1 MSHAGPVFS
10 DSLDA
15 DGALIRDA
23 LIEGYIVERV
33 LGRGGMATV
42 YLARD
47 RKHSRPVAIK
57 VLHPD
62 LSAGLDA
69 DRFLFEISVAAGL
82 THPNILPL
90 YDSGSFGSTLFY
102 IMPFVDGESLRERL
116 VKDSRLSVED
126 AVRIGSDVANALD
139 YAHRK
144 GVVHRDI
151 KPENVLLVD
160 GHAVIADFG
169 IARAIRDTARA
180 TPDALLTL
188 AGVVIGTPA
197 YMSPEQSLGVEEI
210 DGRSDIYSLGCL
222 CYEMLVGQQP
232 FPGDSAQAIIMRH
245 ITAPAPAA
253 SATREDV
260 PEGLDRAILRAM
272 EKEPASRFASAVD
285 FASSMRAGSSAMRIR
300 PDSAR
305 GRMPLPATSMVGREA
320 ESIALAQL
328 VREHRLVTLMG
339 PGGVGKTRLAIDVA
353 SQLAAERRD
362 GVLFVRL
369 AGVTSVDVLIPTL
382 ADALGLTLAP
392 GLPPLDT
399 LLDVLRNRD
408 TVIVL
413 DNFEQIVDAADALI
427 AIAAS
432 APSVHLLMTSRE
444 RLNVSHETA
453 FELGGLGASAASD
466 AAVQLF
472 VERAKRHVPSL
483 SFDAAAAKLAA
494 AVCQR
499 VGGLPLAIELAASM
513 LRLISLEE
521 LIAELDTTLDT
532 VATPMRDLPDRHR
545 SLQALFESS
554 WGRLRPDERSALSR
568 LSILR
573 GPFNRE
579 LAELIGGAP
588 IHMLL
593 TLVDKSLVYRSGP
606 GRYAIHEVVRRFA
619 EAKLRS
625 DPATWTATE
634 ERRSSY
640 FAKFLEERDL
650 RLHGAEVRAASDEIA
665 TEIAD
670 IRAGWAWAVSRGQ
683 ADHLAAGLHA
693 LNRFLI
699 VRHWNDE
706 GIRMFDF
713 SEAPLAGTLVDG
725 RARAARALYLVRQ
738 GRIPEARAEFR
749 AALSILR
756 MHDAEIEIARLLR
769 NLGGMAFELGKH
781 RAATRIL
788 ASGIRI
794 AERNNARFDL
804 AGLQHVAAVV
814 ANRSGD
820 VARAEQLE
828 RQSIALMRSIGD
840 LRGLGIAQSD
850 RSSLLSDEPSRLK
863 DAREAGE
870 EARSL
875 GHQLGDTHLLASALL
890 NLANLAMKERRWAD
904 GVSLANE
911 ALEHCL
917 EVGPADAIAASLNFL
932 GDGAVGEG
940 RLRDARDYF
949 IRALT
954 IAGDV
959 TAAEQVMSISL
970 SVADLFVSI
979 GDRAGAIE
987 LCEQV
992 VAHRSASHNTRLQAE
1007 DRIRELQP
1015 ADVERRVPAD
1025 RLDVAGLAHRAREL
1039 LENSRQLAAL

>member
-1 MSHAGPVFS
+1 LSHAGPVFS

-15 DGALIRDA
+15 EGALIRDA

-47 RKHSRPVAIK
+47 RKHSRSVAIK

-139 YAHRK
+139 YAHRQ
-144 GVVHRDI
+144 GVIHRDI

-169 IARAIRDTARA
+169 IARAIRDTARVR
-180 TPDALLTL
+180 PDALSTL

-197 YMSPEQSLGVEEI
+197 YMSPEQSVGEEDI

-300 PDSAR
+300 PNSAR

-369 AGVTSVDVLIPTL
+369 ASVASLDALMSAL
-382 ADALGLTLAP
+382 SDALGLTLAP
-392 GLPPLDT
+392 GLPPLDI
-399 LLDVLRNRD
+399 LLDGLRNRD

-413 DNFEQIVDAADALI
+413 DNFEQIVDAADTLI

-432 APSVHLLMTSRE
+432 APSVHLLVTSRE

-453 FELGGLGASAASD
+453 FELGGLRASAASD

-472 VERAKRHVPSL
+472 VERAKQHAPGL
-483 SFDAAAAKLAA
+483 SFDDTTARLAA
-494 AVCQR
+494 DVCRR

-513 LRLISLEE
+513 LRVISLEE
-521 LIAELDTTLDT
+521 LIAELDKTLDT

-545 SLQALFESS
+545 SLHALFESS
-554 WGRLRPDERSALSR
+554 WGRLRPDEQGALSR

-573 GPFNRE
+573 GPFKRE

-619 EAKLRS
+619 EAKLRA
-625 DPATWTATE
+625 DPAAWASTE

-640 FAKFLEERDL
+640 FASFLEERDP
-650 RLHGAEVRAASDEIA
+650 RLHGPEVRAASDEIA

-670 IRAGWAWAVSRGQ
+670 IRAGWSWAVSCGQ
-683 ADHLAAGLHA
+683 EDHLAAGLRA
-693 LNRFLI
+693 LNRFLLI
-699 VRHWNDE
+699 RNWIDE
-706 GIRMFDF
+706 GSRVFDLREP
-713 SEAPLAGTLVDG
+713 SLAGTRVDG
-725 RARAARALYLVRQ
+725 RARAARAMYLFIQ
-738 GRIPEARAEFR
+738 GRMAEARAEFR
-749 AALSILR
+749 AALAILR
-756 MHDAEIEIARLLR
+756 MHHAEVEVASLLR
-769 NLGGMAFELGKH
+769 NLGSVACELGKY

-788 ASGIRI
+788 ASGMRI
-794 AERNNARFDL
+794 AERSDAQFEL
-804 AGLQHVAAVV
+804 AGLQQRAAIVATL
-814 ANRSGD
+814 SGD
-820 VARAEQLE
+820 VTRAEQFQQ
-828 RQSIALMRSIGD
+828 RSIALLRSIGD
-840 LRGLGIAQSD
+840 LRGLGMAQSN
-850 RSSLLSDEPSRLK
+850 RCSLLGDEPSRQE
-863 DAREAGE
+863 DARKAGE
-870 EARSL
+870 EARAVAY
-875 GHQLGDTHLLASALL
+875 QLGDTHLLAAALL
-890 NLANLAMKERRWAD
+890 NLANLAMTEKRWAE
-904 GVSLANE
+904 GASLANE
-911 ALEHCL
+911 ALTHVL
-917 EVGPADAIAASLNFL
+917 EAGPANAVAASMKIL
-932 GDGAVGEG
+932 GNGAVGEG

-949 IRALT
+949 IRGLT

-959 TAAEQVMSISL
+959 SAAELVTSISL

-979 GDRAGAIE
+979 GDRTAAIE

-992 VAHRSASHNTRLQAE
+992 VAHRSASHYTRLEAE

-1015 ADVERRVPAD
+1015 ADVERRFAAD

-1039 LENSRQLAAL
+1039 LENSPQLAAL